1 MKKGGNARKFS
12 ISAEYNH
19 ISEKEFASVNNIIHQ
34 STDITKKSLVLFNKI
49 LAESK
54 MYNFKSLNNDII
66 KAMKITTQGN
76 EELYR
81 QNVKF
86 LKNVIQQYQYKDL

>member
-1 MKKGGNARKFS
+1 
-12 ISAEYNH
+12 
-19 ISEKEFASVNNIIHQ
+19 
-34 STDITKKSLVLFNKI
+34 
-49 LAESK
+49 

-76 EELYR
+76 EELFR

-86 LKNVIQQYQYKDL
+86 LKNVIQQYQYKE